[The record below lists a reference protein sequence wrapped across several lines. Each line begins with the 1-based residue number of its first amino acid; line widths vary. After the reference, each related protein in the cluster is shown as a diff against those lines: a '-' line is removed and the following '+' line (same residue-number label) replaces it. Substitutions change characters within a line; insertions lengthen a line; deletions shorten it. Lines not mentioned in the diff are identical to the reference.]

1 MSRSQIIALPLP
13 PPPPNCQHMFNNLDG
28 DWHVVLGYISGTYIS
43 IVDKINRIFY
53 S

>member
-13 PPPPNCQHMFNNLDG
+13 RHNCQYMFSDLDSN
-28 DWHVVLGYISGTYIS
+28 WHVDLGYISGTYTS
-43 IVDKINRIFY
+43 IIDKINRIFY

>member
-1 MSRSQIIALPLP
+1 MSRSQIIALPLS
-13 PPPPNCQHMFNNLDG
+13 PPNYQHMFNNLD
-28 DWHVVLGYISGTYIS
+28 DNWHVDLGYTSGTYIS

>member
-13 PPPPNCQHMFNNLDG
+13 RPNYQHMFNNLDG
-28 DWHVVLGYISGTYIS
+28 DWHVDLGYISGTYTS
-43 IVDKINRIFY
+43 IIDKINRIFY